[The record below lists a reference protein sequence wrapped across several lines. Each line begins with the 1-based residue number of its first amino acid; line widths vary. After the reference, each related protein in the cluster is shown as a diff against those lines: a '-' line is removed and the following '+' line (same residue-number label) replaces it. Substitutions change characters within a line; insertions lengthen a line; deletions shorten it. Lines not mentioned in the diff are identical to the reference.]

1 MKTIILLLITTLSIS
16 SFGQKSIDIDVDTEK
31 LLNVYYPGDKTLY
44 SNVIAFYDSIAK
56 MRDTSTVDWLFTEQ
70 EKLSERLGDNFSI
83 NEKEGTKA
91 LHEDLEEAH
100 IQLSRSLP
108 GFEFHISLYSYAEL
122 EEFEY
127 LEEEPELIDVHANME
142 FLFDHAS
149 KHLLKGEPDETRLKI
164 EGGFDIIF
172 EAWSSIK
179 HDYTTY
185 CYDICCDC
193 AQESALGS
201 GLHSR
206 LLTAIVIYTAHSNLF
221 SEALKEIKQGIK
233 NDVLYTY
240 AFNSPKN
247 AILAE
252 FEIVKPL
259 LGLSEEEALIYEKKR
274 IYLEETS
281 ESGLHNYGR

>member
-16 SFGQKSIDIDVDTEK
+16 SFGQKGVDIDVDTET

-44 SNVIAFYDSIAK
+44 SNVIAFYDSIAQ
-56 MRDTSTVDWLFTEQ
+56 MRDTSTVDWLFAEQ

-83 NEKEGTKA
+83 NEKEGIKA
-91 LHEDLEEAH
+91 LHEALEEAH
-100 IQLSRSLP
+100 IQLSHSLP
-108 GFEFHISLYSYAEL
+108 GFEFHISLYSDAEL

-127 LEEEPELIDVHANME
+127 LEEEPELIDVHANMQ

-149 KHLLKGEPDETRLKI
+149 KQLLRGEPDETRLKI

-240 AFNSPKN
+240 AFSSPKN

-252 FEIVKPL
+252 FDIVKPL

>member
-1 MKTIILLLITTLSIS
+1 MKIIIILLITTLSIN
-16 SFGQKSIDIDVDTEK
+16 SFGQKNMDGCGDIYS
-31 LLNVYYPGDKTLY
+31 LLNIYYPGDKTIY
-44 SNVIAFYDSIAK
+44 SSVVAFYDSIAA
-56 MRDTSTVDWLFTEQ
+56 MRDTTTVDWLFTEQ
-70 EKLSERLGDNFSI
+70 EKLGRRLGNNFSI
-83 NEKEGTKA
+83 NEKEGYMD
-91 LHEDLEEAH
+91 LHEALEEAH
-100 IQLSRSLP
+100 FQLSRAIP
-108 GFEFHISLYSYAEL
+108 GFEFQISLYSEVEL

-127 LEEEPELIDVHANME
+127 LEQEPELIDVHANMR

-149 KHLLKGEPDETRLKI
+149 KHLLGGELDETRLKI

-179 HDYTTY
+179 HNYTSY

-240 AFNSPKN
+240 AFRSPKN

-259 LGLSEEEALIYEKKR
+259 LGLSEEERLIYEKKR
-274 IYLEETS
+274 IYLKETS

>member
-16 SFGQKSIDIDVDTEK
+16 SFGQKSIDIDVDTET

-44 SNVIAFYDSIAK
+44 SNVIAFYDSIAQ
-56 MRDTSTVDWLFTEQ
+56 MRDTSTVDWLFAEQ

-83 NEKEGTKA
+83 NEKEGIKA
-91 LHEDLEEAH
+91 LHEALEEAH
-100 IQLSRSLP
+100 IQLSHSLP
-108 GFEFHISLYSYAEL
+108 GFEFHISLYSDAEL

-127 LEEEPELIDVHANME
+127 LEEEPELIDVHANMQ

-149 KHLLKGEPDETRLKI
+149 KQLLRGEPDETRLKI

-206 LLTAIVIYTAHSNLF
+206 LLTAIVIYTSHSNLF

-240 AFNSPKN
+240 AFSSPKN

-252 FEIVKPL
+252 FDIVKPL

>member
-16 SFGQKSIDIDVDTEK
+16 SFGQKSIDIDVDTET
-31 LLNVYYPGDKTLY
+31 LLNVYYPSDNTIY
-44 SNVIAFYDSIAK
+44 SNVISFYDSIAT
-56 MRDTSTVDWLFTEQ
+56 MGDITTVDWLFTEQ

-83 NEKEGTKA
+83 NEKEGNKA
-91 LHEDLEEAH
+91 LHEALEEAH
-100 IQLSRSLP
+100 IQLSRLLP
-108 GFEFHISLYSYAEL
+108 GFEFHISLYSDAEL

-127 LEEEPELIDVHANME
+127 LEEEPELIDVHANMQ

-149 KHLLKGEPDETRLKI
+149 KDLLRGEPDETRLKI
-164 EGGFDIIF
+164 KGGFDIIF

-179 HDYTTY
+179 HDYTTF

-201 GLHSR
+201 GLHSK

-240 AFNSPKN
+240 AFSSPKN

-252 FEIVKPL
+252 FDIVKPL

>member
-1 MKTIILLLITTLSIS
+1 MKTIITLLITALSIS
-16 SFGQKSIDIDVDTEK
+16 SHGQKNIDIDVNTER
-31 LLNVYYPGDKTLY
+31 LLNVYYPGDKTIC
-44 SNVIAFYDSIAK
+44 SDVIAFYDSIAK
-56 MRDTSTVDWLFTEQ
+56 MSDTSTVDWLFTEQ
-70 EKLSERLGDNFSI
+70 EKLSERLNSSFAI
-83 NEKEGTKA
+83 NEKEGTKEF
-91 LHEDLEEAH
+91 HEALEEAH
-100 IQLSRSLP
+100 ILLSRSLP
-108 GFEFHISLYSYAEL
+108 GFEFHINLYSDVEL

-127 LEEEPELIDVHANME
+127 IEQEANILDVHPNMQ

-149 KHLLKGEPDETRLKI
+149 KHLLRGEPSETHLKI
-164 EGGFDIIF
+164 EGGFEIIF
-172 EAWSSIK
+172 EAWSTIK
-179 HDYTTY
+179 YDYTTF

-206 LLTAIVIYTAHSNLF
+206 LLTAIVIYSAHSNLF

-240 AFNSPKN
+240 AFSSPKN

-274 IYLEETS
+274 VYLEETS

>member
-16 SFGQKSIDIDVDTEK
+16 SFGQKSIDIDVDTET

-44 SNVIAFYDSIAK
+44 SSVIAFYDSIAQ
-56 MRDTSTVDWLFTEQ
+56 MRDTSTVDWLFAEQ

-83 NEKEGTKA
+83 NEKEGIKA
-91 LHEDLEEAH
+91 LHEALEEAH
-100 IQLSRSLP
+100 IQLSHSLP
-108 GFEFHISLYSYAEL
+108 GFEFHISLYSDAEL

-127 LEEEPELIDVHANME
+127 LKEEPELIDVHANMQ

-149 KHLLKGEPDETRLKI
+149 KQLLRGEPDETRLKI

-206 LLTAIVIYTAHSNLF
+206 LLTAILIYTAHSNLF

-240 AFNSPKN
+240 AFSSPKN

-252 FEIVKPL
+252 FDIVKPL

>member
-1 MKTIILLLITTLSIS
+1 MKTIVTRLIIALSLN
-16 SFGQKSIDIDVDTEK
+16 SFGQEKIQIDDNTER
-31 LLNVYYPGDKTLY
+31 LINVYYPGDKTLY
-44 SNVIAFYDSIAK
+44 SNVITFYDSLAT
-56 MRDTSTVDWLFTEQ
+56 MSDTATVDWLFTEQ
-70 EKLSERLGDNFSI
+70 EKLCGRLGNNFSI
-83 NEKEGTKA
+83 NEKEGTKG
-91 LHEDLEEAH
+91 LHETLEEAH
-100 IQLSRSLP
+100 IELSRSLP
-108 GFEFHISLYSYAEL
+108 GFEFHISLYSEAEL

-127 LEEEPELIDVHANME
+127 LEHEPELIDVHANME

-149 KHLLKGEPDETRLKI
+149 KNLLRGEPDETRLKI

-240 AFNSPKN
+240 AFSSPKK

>member
-1 MKTIILLLITTLSIS
+1 MCI
-16 SFGQKSIDIDVDTEK
+16 
-31 LLNVYYPGDKTLY
+31 
-44 SNVIAFYDSIAK
+44 
-56 MRDTSTVDWLFTEQ
+56 RD
-70 EKLSERLGDNFSI
+70 R
-83 NEKEGTKA
+83 
-91 LHEDLEEAH
+91 EAH

-108 GFEFHISLYSYAEL
+108 GFEFHISLYSDAEL

-127 LEEEPELIDVHANME
+127 LEEEPELIDVHANMQ

-149 KHLLKGEPDETRLKI
+149 KYLLRGEPDETRLKI

-172 EAWSSIK
+172 EAWSTIK
-179 HDYTTY
+179 HNYTTY

-206 LLTAIVIYTAHSNLF
+206 LLTAIIIYTAHSNLF
-221 SEALKEIKQGIK
+221 SEALKEIKEGIK
-233 NDVLYTY
+233 NDVLYTN
-240 AFNSPKN
+240 AFSSPKN

-252 FEIVKPL
+252 FDIVKPL
-259 LGLSEEEALIYEKKR
+259 LELSEEEALIYEKKR

>member
-16 SFGQKSIDIDVDTEK
+16 SLGQKSIDIDVDTET

-44 SNVIAFYDSIAK
+44 SNVIAFYDSIAQ

-83 NEKEGTKA
+83 NEKEGIKA
-91 LHEDLEEAH
+91 LHEALEEAH
-100 IQLSRSLP
+100 IQLSHSLP
-108 GFEFHISLYSYAEL
+108 GFEFHISLYSDAEL

-127 LEEEPELIDVHANME
+127 LEEEPELIDVHANMQ

-149 KHLLKGEPDETRLKI
+149 KQLLRGEPDETRLKI

-179 HDYTTY
+179 HDYATY

-206 LLTAIVIYTAHSNLF
+206 LLTAIVIYTSHSNLF

-240 AFNSPKN
+240 AFSSPKN

-252 FEIVKPL
+252 FAIIKPL
-259 LGLSEEEALIYEKKR
+259 LGLSQDEELIYEKKR
-274 IYLEETS
+274 IYLDETS
-281 ESGLHNYGR
+281 ESELHNYGR

>member
-16 SFGQKSIDIDVDTEK
+16 SFGQKSIDIDVDTET

-44 SNVIAFYDSIAK
+44 SNVIAFYDSIAQ
-56 MRDTSTVDWLFTEQ
+56 MRDTSTVDWLFAEQ

-83 NEKEGTKA
+83 NEKEGIKA
-91 LHEDLEEAH
+91 LHEALEEAH
-100 IQLSRSLP
+100 IQLSHSLP
-108 GFEFHISLYSYAEL
+108 GFEFHISLYSDAEL

-127 LEEEPELIDVHANME
+127 LEEEPELIDVHANMQ

-149 KHLLKGEPDETRLKI
+149 KQLLRGEPDETRLKI

-206 LLTAIVIYTAHSNLF
+206 LLTAILIYTAHSNLF

-240 AFNSPKN
+240 AFSSPKN

-252 FEIVKPL
+252 FDIVKPL

>member
-16 SFGQKSIDIDVDTEK
+16 SFGHKSMDIDVDTET

-44 SNVIAFYDSIAK
+44 SSVIAFYDSIVQ
-56 MRDTSTVDWLFTEQ
+56 MRDTSTVDWLFAEQ

-83 NEKEGTKA
+83 NQKEGTKA
-91 LHEDLEEAH
+91 LHEALEEAH

-108 GFEFHISLYSYAEL
+108 GFEFHISLYSDAEL

-127 LEEEPELIDVHANME
+127 LEEEPELIDVHANMQ

-149 KHLLKGEPDETRLKI
+149 KHLLRGEPDETRLKI

-240 AFNSPKN
+240 AFSSPKN

-252 FEIVKPL
+252 FDIVKPL

>member
-16 SFGQKSIDIDVDTEK
+16 SFGQKSMDIDVDTET

-44 SNVIAFYDSIAK
+44 SSVIAFYDSIAQ

-83 NEKEGTKA
+83 NQKKGTKA
-91 LHEDLEEAH
+91 LHEALEEAH

-108 GFEFHISLYSYAEL
+108 GFEFHISLYSDAEL

-127 LEEEPELIDVHANME
+127 LEEEPELIDVHANMQ

-149 KHLLKGEPDETRLKI
+149 KHLLRGEPDETRLKI

-240 AFNSPKN
+240 AFSSPKN

-252 FEIVKPL
+252 FDIVKPL